1 LALRVN
7 IAKLKKNL
15 EIEIKNVRG
24 VGYKIIWKRVIN
36 QGL

>member
-7 IAKLKKNL
+7 LVKLKKQL

-24 VGYKIIWKRVIN
+24 VGYQIIWKRVT
-36 QGL
+36 L